1 MPPTDSAQSSLP
13 KTCPSDPCAESNHQE
28 TACQVEVVNESD
40 IYRFVEIETCPDHSG
55 SNEESPRPSLQSTA
69 DMYSWSLNDVSST
82 MNESKVK
89 GSDSQD
95 SAQSE
100 ILHMRGHQHPKSQP
114 LTPPGLR
121 HRLLKKFRPKRPW
134 EATHDHRQDCA
145 ANLAASLG
153 PVEQLRRRDRES
165 TQIYTSS
172 DDEDADSR
180 SEAAKRGKSLTRE
193 DPASTA
199 NASEKASGA

>member
-89 GSDSQD
+89 GSDSQG
-95 SAQSE
+95 
-100 ILHMRGHQHPKSQP
+100 ILDASIR
-114 LTPPGLR
+114 
-121 HRLLKKFRPKRPW
+121 F
-134 EATHDHRQDCA
+134 
-145 ANLAASLG
+145 NLVM
-153 PVEQLRRRDRES
+153 PE
-165 TQIYTSS
+165 
-172 DDEDADSR
+172 
-180 SEAAKRGKSLTRE
+180 
-193 DPASTA
+193 
-199 NASEKASGA
+199 